1 MLECRY
7 YGNCY
12 FMECDVPDICDGK
25 GCCVSYRNGHD
36 VETVCS
42 YYEPMP
48 DVEALLKL
56 AEKLEE
62 EPGPICGMCTGQT
75 ARRIREAM
83 GDRDGHE

>member
-25 GCCVSYRNGHD
+25 GHCVSYRNGHH

-48 DVEALLKL
+48 DVEAMLKL
-56 AEKLEE
+56 TDELER
-62 EPGPICGMCTGQT
+62 PMRDGGYSKRI
-75 ARRIREAM
+75 ARRIREAL